1 MQSNL
6 QVGIDQQRE
15 VYGHLRF
22 PLLQQLCRIHSL
34 TVRDVATIF
43 GIGKS
48 HAQEIITHQKAPSL
62 ELAFRLARYFEVT
75 VDELFG
81 WRFDDSGERRPLVIE
96 LSNKVLVKLAVGAE
110 ERSGDGTGKGCGG
123 RPEDAQGAGEEDGGG
138 ECRKLNSS
146 RTAKQSRRVRCADS

>member
-1 MQSNL
+1 MHSNL

-34 TVRDVATIF
+34 SVRDVATIF

-96 LSNKVLVKLAVGAE
+96 LSNKVLVRLSAARKSDQAMELVRAVAE
-110 ERSGDGTGKGCGG
+110 DQRMLREK
-123 RPEDAQGAGEEDGGG
+123 AKNGE
-138 ECRKLNSS
+138 LH
-146 RTAKQSRRVRCADS
+146 T

>member
-6 QVGIDQQRE
+6 QCAIDQQRE
-15 VYGHLRF
+15 VYSHLRF

-62 ELAFRLARYFEVT
+62 ELAFRLARYFECS

-96 LSNKVLVKLAVGAE
+96 LSNKVLVRLGSARKSDQALELVKAVAE
-110 ERSGDGTGKGCGG
+110 DFRMRKEQRMEAESAASG
-123 RPEDAQGAGEEDGGG
+123 
-138 ECRKLNSS
+138 N
-146 RTAKQSRRVRCADS
+146 